1 MLKQKKAT
9 HMEYRLYPN
18 PIKDICTPFVYD
30 KNHKK
35 YLRYFLNPNPQLVVI
50 RNNEIGINIT
60 GCNREQIV
68 GCGMPQRELLINYVE
83 VRCIC
88 TDDFIDYLKNTHVVP
103 TFPLSKEEAFV
114 KTVIRQ
120 IISATQAR
128 KLFSKFVRIFGY
140 EKNGIYGFPDSTMAI
155 KVPLEDLEQIG
166 LGFRAKRIL
175 SGLKMIRD
183 GGEITQLSGI
193 GPWSKCILE
202 VELNRNYSLY
212 PFWDK
217 SGKRIK
223 EVCGIDL
230 KSIARDNRV
239 IAGGIYLYAASYL
252 ETK

>member
-9 HMEYRLYPN
+9 YMEYRLYPN
-18 PIKDICTPFVYD
+18 PINDICTPFVYD
-30 KNHKK
+30 KSHKK
-35 YLRYFLNPNPQLVVI
+35 YLRYFLNPNPQLVVVQ
-50 RNNEIGINIT
+50 NNGVGINVT
-60 GCNREQIV
+60 GCTPEQII
-68 GCGMPQRELLINYVE
+68 GREIPQRELFINYIKAH
-83 VRCIC
+83 CIC
-88 TDDFIDYLKNTHVVP
+88 TDDFMDYLKNTYIVP
-103 TFPLSKEEAFV
+103 TFPLSEEEAFV

-120 IISATQAR
+120 IISAAQAR
-128 KLFSKFVRIFGY
+128 KLFSNFVRIFGY
-140 EKNGIYGFPDSTMAI
+140 EKNGIYGFPNSAMTI
-155 KVPLEDLEQIG
+155 KVSLKDLEQLG

-183 GGEITQLSGI
+183 GGEITELRGI

-230 KSIARDNRV
+230 KSIAQDNGA
-239 IAGGIYLYAASYL
+239 IAGSIYLYAASYL